1 MLVRASGLVPSC
13 IDEVPRSLQ
22 PPAVHLQRGQDEPH
36 PRPVS
41 QEGLAERNKET
52 AGNGGKF

>member
-22 PPAVHLQRGQDEPH
+22 PPAVPLQGGQDEPH
-36 PRPVS
+36 PHLIS
-41 QEGLAERNKET
+41 HEGQAERNGET